1 MAHRYQLVIGTKTWS
16 SWSFRPWLLMREFSL
31 PFDETVIALR
41 RPETASE
48 IERYSPSGKVPVLI
62 DRSIAGGL
70 AIWDT
75 LAIVEH
81 LADRHQDI
89 AIWPRDPAA
98 RAIARS
104 VSAEMHS
111 GFAPLRQNCP
121 MDFNA
126 RGLAPADS
134 ASITGDIRRII
145 DIWTDCRARF
155 GAAGPFLF
163 GAFSAADAMFAPVIS
178 RFTSYQIGALSELV
192 GKGAGAEMGA
202 VAVSP
207 YIDAVRGLAG
217 WSDWSQEAAAE
228 TLALS

>member
-1 MAHRYQLVIGTKTWS
+1 
-16 SWSFRPWLLMREFSL
+16 MREFSI

-48 IERYSPSGKVPVLI
+48 IGRFSPSGKVPVLI
-62 DRSIAGGL
+62 DRSMAGGL
-70 AIWDT
+70 VIWDT

-81 LADRHQDI
+81 LAGQHQDI

-126 RGLAPADS
+126 RGLAPADA
-134 ASITGDIRRII
+134 ASITGDIHRILQ
-145 DIWTDCRARF
+145 IWTDCRARF
-155 GAAGPFLF
+155 GAGGPFLF
-163 GAFSAADAMFAPVIS
+163 GAFSAADAMFAPVVS
-178 RFTSYQIGALSELV
+178 RFTSYEVEALNRAV
-192 GKGAGAEMGA
+192 GEGAGAESGA
-202 VAVSP
+202 VAVLA
-207 YIDAVRGLAG
+207 YLDAVRGLAG
-217 WSDWSQEAAAE
+217 WSQWSQEAAAE
-228 TLALS
+228 ALA